1 MAESAVTNFAV
12 EGQRGVVKHY
22 ERVWL
27 SLWEV
32 GSGSYLVVKISL
44 GVKKKGGRSYV
55 LQIMGGQSFKSNL
68 GASNQVFRGLR
79 GLKVW

>member
-1 MAESAVTNFAV
+1 MAESAVTDLAV

-32 GSGSYLVVKISL
+32 GSGSNLVVRISL
-44 GVKKKGGRSYV
+44 GVKKKGGEV
-55 LQIMGGQSFKSNL
+55 ICVTNKGWTIF
-68 GASNQVFRGLR
+68 
-79 GLKVW
+79 

>member
-27 SLWEV
+27 SLREV
-32 GSGSYLVVKISL
+32 GSGSDLLV
-44 GVKKKGGRSYV
+44 R
-55 LQIMGGQSFKSNL
+55 M
-68 GASNQVFRGLR
+68 
-79 GLKVW
+79 